1 MAVLSVAMI
10 SSAAQAENWDLPL
23 SWPDTNYISV
33 SAQKF
38 ADEVKTATDS
48 RVEITLHTGWSL
60 GFKGPEM
67 LSTVGDRLVPIGNML
82 LNQQV
87 GTEPLL
93 GMTSLPYFLGSFG
106 ELKQFNDYFHPTLEK
121 LMEKNN
127 QKLLY
132 TILWPQQQIWT
143 KTEVTDLKSLSGIKI
158 RSYDRASTDV
168 FASAGMTPVQ
178 LPWGEVIPSL
188 AAGVID
194 AVATSSPSAV
204 DGSFWEFIKYGY
216 PTRHT
221 WNMNAMTVNLDRWNA
236 LSKKDQKAITDLAS
250 KLEPSFWQA
259 VQDEDAKNMAT
270 LKEPWHHARSDLRR
284 ASQGACRPR
293 RTAAQGYS
301 RQDGRRCEG
310 DRRRL
315 QAGITTRAARVN

>member
-1 MAVLSVAMI
+1 MLKSTTVALAFLSGAVI
-10 SSAAQAENWDLPL
+10 SGAAHAENWDLPIA
-23 SWPDTNYISV
+23 WPDSNYISV

-48 RVEITLHTGWSL
+48 RVEITLHTGGSL

-67 LSTVGDRLVPIGNML
+67 LSTVGDGLVPIGDML

-93 GMTSLPYFLGSFG
+93 GMTSLPYFLSSFD
-106 ELKQFNDYFHPTLEK
+106 ELAQFNDYFRPTLEK

-132 TILWPQQQIWT
+132 TIPWPQQQIWT
-143 KTEVTDLKSLSGIKI
+143 KTEVTDLDSLANIKI

-188 AAGVID
+188 AAGAID
-194 AVATSSPSAV
+194 SVATSSPSAV

-216 PTRHT
+216 PTRQT

-236 LSKKDQKAITDLAS
+236 LSEEDQTAIMELAS
-250 KLEPSFWQA
+250 KLEPEFWQA
-259 VQDEDAKNMAT
+259 AQDEDAKNMAT
-270 LKEPWHHARSDLRR
+270 LKEN
-284 ASQGACRPR
+284 
-293 RTAAQGYS
+293 
-301 RQDGRRCEG
+301 
-310 DRRRL
+310 
-315 QAGITTRAARVN
+315 GITLAPISDELRKQLTDRAEPLRAAAIKKMGADAKAIVEGFKPE